1 MGFYLLVVIVF
12 LFLFSFPVLSLLF
25 SVFVVTPSFSLE
37 VRGLW
42 GFRLFRTVICCH
54 IAVIAVADDEVFVAF
69 HHMFVSITQTF
80 EHLPELLV
88 GDTVVLHTV
97 VL

>member
-1 MGFYLLVVIVF
+1 MGFYLLVIIVF

-42 GFRLFRTVICCH
+42 GFRLFLTVICCH
-54 IAVIAVADDEVFVAF
+54 AAVIAVADDKVFVAF
-69 HHMFVSITQTF
+69 HHMAVTIAQPF

-88 GDTVVLHTV
+88 GGTIVLHTM